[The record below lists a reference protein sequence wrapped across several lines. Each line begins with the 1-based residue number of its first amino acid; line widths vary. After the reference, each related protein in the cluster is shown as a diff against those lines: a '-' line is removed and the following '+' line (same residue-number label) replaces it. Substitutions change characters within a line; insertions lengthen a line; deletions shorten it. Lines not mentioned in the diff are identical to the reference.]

1 MEVNEMNGNIAG
13 VALAGTLCIVPI
25 IMWIIFI
32 LIAIW
37 VYKDAEKR
45 GKSGALWLVIVILTG
60 IIGLIIWFVVRPKEI
75 VKPPAA
81 PGT

>member
-1 MEVNEMNGNIAG
+1 MEGNEMDYDMATYGCAG
-13 VALAGTLCIVPI
+13 ALCIIPI